1 MKRLFFLLI
10 FLLTWYLAAMYH
22 LPSLLV
28 LALAEALAF
37 VVMFLVCR
45 RLKRRFRV
53 TFGQCAAVVYKNQ
66 RTAFPLR
73 TENSGRLPVGR
84 FRVRLRVT
92 YADGS
97 KRKVHLLYAE
107 PDRGEEPVFYLEL
120 PWCGP
125 VTLSLDRVELFDY
138 LSLFRAEIRLSEELS
153 ISVLP
158 AEQAAQ
164 VVLPSAPA
172 DPDGA
177 EEDVKPARGGT
188 SGEFLRLREYAAGD
202 PYRQI
207 HWNQTA
213 RTGTLWIK
221 EYQREQERTVLL
233 SLDLRSR
240 KRRKAPE
247 LGAFFEVLSALT
259 LGILHQGASVCV
271 QWLGKDGQPGKWLVQ
286 SDTDCRALL
295 LFLYQNGCVP
305 GGGETVSNGLCLT
318 LDLALFSEGAE
329 VFRFSC
335 KKYAGELARTPLIL

>member
-1 MKRLFFLLI
+1 M
-10 FLLTWYLAAMYH
+10 
-22 LPSLLV
+22 
-28 LALAEALAF
+28 
-37 VVMFLVCR
+37 
-45 RLKRRFRV
+45 
-53 TFGQCAAVVYKNQ
+53 
-66 RTAFPLR
+66 
-73 TENSGRLPVGR
+73 
-84 FRVRLRVT
+84 
-92 YADGS
+92 
-97 KRKVHLLYAE
+97 
-107 PDRGEEPVFYLEL
+107 
-120 PWCGP
+120 
-125 VTLSLDRVELFDY
+125 
-138 LSLFRAEIRLSEELS
+138 
-153 ISVLP
+153 
-158 AEQAAQ
+158 
-164 VVLPSAPA
+164 VLPSAPA

-221 EYQREQERTVLL
+221 EYQREQDRTVLL

-247 LGAFFEVLSALT
+247 LDAFFEVLSALT

-271 QWLGKDGQPGKWLVQ
+271 QWLEKDGQPGKWLVQ
-286 SDTDCRALL
+286 SDADCRALL
-295 LFLYQNGCVP
+295 LFLYQNGCVL
-305 GGGETVSNGLCLT
+305 GGGEMVSNGLCLT